1 MKTIEAGTIEAEIN
15 ISAMTTEDMTAT
27 EMKGFAKKEIIELN
41 AESTDV
47 MTDAMIA
54 DIIITTKTL

>member
-1 MKTIEAGTIEAEIN
+1 MKTIEAETTEAEII
-15 ISAMTTEDMTAT
+15 ISVTTIEDMTVT
-27 EMKGFAKKEIIELN
+27 EMKGFARKEIIELN

>member
-1 MKTIEAGTIEAEIN
+1 
-15 ISAMTTEDMTAT
+15 MTKEDMTVT
-27 EMKGFAKKEIIELN
+27 EMKDFARREIIELN

-54 DIIITTKTL
+54 DIIITIKML